1 MSKVVLPEGKADER
15 IVLPSPADKLPP
27 NPLLLGREPTSAA
40 ASSQRSSIASVD
52 IPKEDKTLRNKL
64 LKTDQW
70 SFLTGVVSV
79 DLQPAHIL
87 NTIRKATTGSE
98 ADVRKKEVEKL
109 LNLQRILGIGKRFDL
124 DCICN
129 AFLLEANQHVW
140 LDLYGAIAFIPI
152 ESQLDKIL
160 KLLNFANEIWQLE
173 VEEYGTSRLSDRP
186 LDITMEPQWQVL
198 VLHPEAVCAERHPI
212 RIRRHPYVF
221 PADNPTKVH
230 GSDPIIWDDYLP
242 EDFILQRSSDGRKR
256 VFVHGYTD
264 ENFQLPTRRKADEQI
279 SILAMIINA
288 SSKLEHAI
296 EKKYPCYQNPSIVN
310 LRNKCSDI
318 CRQFF
323 FQPKLTGV
331 HMKDGSSSSVQDRTP
346 TPTQASKGLFS
357 SEPGSSSTDTAN
369 SGADGSSD
377 VNIMQGDEE
386 TFILSTSSSIS
397 STADDGKVDGA
408 LGQDRM
414 EVPAEDGLTN
424 TEFRILS
431 NKAVDPNLSA
441 EERSR
446 SAMLLLFGTQPYK
459 VPGPSPF

>member
-1 MSKVVLPEGKADER
+1 MSKVENER
-15 IVLPSPADKLPP
+15 IVIPSPADKLPP
-27 NPLLLGREPTSAA
+27 NPLLLGREPTSVA

-64 LKTDQW
+64 LKTDQR

-87 NTIRKATTGSE
+87 NTIRKAKPGSE
-98 ADVRKKEVEKL
+98 AEVRKQEVEKL
-109 LNLQRILGIGKRFDL
+109 LNSQRILGIGKQFDL

-129 AFLLEANQHVW
+129 AFLLEASQHIW

-152 ESQLDKIL
+152 ESQLDIIL
-160 KLLNFANEIWQLE
+160 GSLNDTNTIWQHL
-173 VEEYGTSRLSDRP
+173 VEIYGDRALSDRP
-186 LDITMEPQWQVL
+186 LVRVITMEPQWQVL

-212 RIRRHPYVF
+212 RIRRDPYVL
-221 PADNPTKVH
+221 PADNPTNAH

-256 VFVHGYTD
+256 VFVHDNTD
-264 ENFQLPTRRKADEQI
+264 KNFQLPTRRKADERI
-279 SILAMIINA
+279 SVLAMIINA
-288 SSKLEHAI
+288 ASKLEHAI
-296 EKKYPCYQNPSIVN
+296 EKKYPCYQNPTIVN
-310 LRNKCSDI
+310 LRNKCSEI

-323 FQPKLTGV
+323 FQPKPTGV

-346 TPTQASKGLFS
+346 TATQVSKGLFS
-357 SEPGSSSTDTAN
+357 SSSSDTAN

-377 VNIMQGDEE
+377 VNMMQGDGEAF
-386 TFILSTSSSIS
+386 TASLSTSSDTS
-397 STADDGKVDGA
+397 STAALVDDGKVDGL
-408 LGQDRM
+408 LGQ

-459 VPGPSPF
+459 VPDPSPF